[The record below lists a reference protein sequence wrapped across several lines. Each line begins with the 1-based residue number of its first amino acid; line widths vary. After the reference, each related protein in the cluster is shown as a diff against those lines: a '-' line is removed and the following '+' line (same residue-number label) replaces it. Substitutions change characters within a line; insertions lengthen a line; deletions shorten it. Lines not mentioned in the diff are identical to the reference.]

1 MTEETQEQTKA
12 QSIAAAL
19 GEAWD
24 ASEEETEEVTNVAP
38 EQDSEE
44 PEQEEAVEAADEG
57 VEDSAA
63 TEEETESEAPIDAP
77 ASLSEEEKAVFADLP
92 DELQEFIRRREGER
106 DSAFQ
111 KKTQEIAAIKS
122 AFEPFKE
129 MLSINGVSEAEAIQ
143 RLLNAQAYLQRDPLN
158 ALKQLAQNYGVLD
171 KLAPQKASEESDEYL
186 DPTVA
191 KLQKELE
198 ELKAQQNNYLTSSQ
212 RQQQEQVLQAIAE
225 FKTATDD
232 QGNPAHPYFDQVK
245 HLMAPLVQQGD
256 TLEEAYSKVIYTVPE
271 VREAEI
277 AKARQDADKTRRST
291 TKKRVVKA
299 KKTAT
304 QVRGSTRQDAPEK
317 PDNLRGLLESQF
329 DELAN
334 GA

>member
-1 MTEETQEQTKA
+1 MAEEQTKA
-12 QSIAAAL
+12 QSIAEAL

-24 ASEEETEEVTNVAP
+24 ATEEETEEVAEAAP
-38 EQDSEE
+38 ELDSEE
-44 PEQEEAVEAADEG
+44 PEQEEAVEAAEEG
-57 VEDSAA
+57 AEDSAA
-63 TEEETESEAPIDAP
+63 TEEEAESDAPIDAP

-122 AFEPFKE
+122 AFEPYKE

-171 KLAPQKASEESDEYL
+171 KLAPQKAPEESDEYL
-186 DPTVA
+186 DPQVA

-198 ELKAQQNNYLTSSQ
+198 ELKAQQSQSSTVA
-212 RQQQEQVLQAIAE
+212 QQQEQERVLKEIAN
-225 FKTATDD
+225 FKTATDE

-277 AKARQDADKTRRST
+277 AKAREEADKTRRSS
-291 TKKRVVKA
+291 TKKKVVKA

-317 PDNLRGLLESQF
+317 PDSLRGLLESQF
-329 DELAN
+329 DELTT
-334 GA
+334 GG